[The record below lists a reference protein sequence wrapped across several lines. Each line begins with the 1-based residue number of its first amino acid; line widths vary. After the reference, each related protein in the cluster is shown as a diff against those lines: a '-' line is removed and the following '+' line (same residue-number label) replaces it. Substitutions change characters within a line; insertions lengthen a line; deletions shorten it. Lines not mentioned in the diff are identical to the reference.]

1 MRIRGK
7 KASII
12 MADAPSSRT
21 SKLNSMFWLVSSLIL
36 CVEILPA
43 ASFYLPGIAPI
54 NYGRGEKLEVKAVKM
69 TSVKTQLPFEYYSVP
84 ICKPENLQYKP
95 ENLGEVLRG
104 DRIVNTLYQIQMAE
118 NKGCRLLCKPKTL
131 TAEEST
137 KLAKLISEEYYVHM
151 VIDNLPVATKFIL
164 EGKKQYDHGFKLGF
178 AIDEETYLNNHLKM
192 ILKYHTYDNST
203 FRVVGFEVE
212 PKSVVRDAVGIEE
225 GSDTCSINPKWPAG
239 QKIIPG
245 KENTVMLTYE
255 VTWEASDIV
264 WASRWDTYLAM
275 SDVQIHWFAIV
286 NSVVIVL
293 FLSGIVSMIM
303 IRTLR
308 RDIARYNKEEDMED
322 AMEESGWKLVHGD
335 VFRPPQRSWLLTAF
349 VGSGVQIFCMV
360 VITLV
365 FAMLG
370 MLSPASRGSLV
381 TAIIFLYVFMG
392 VFAGYF
398 AARLYKTCKGQNWKK
413 SALLTATLYPGVISI
428 DCFILNFF
436 IWGQHSSGA
445 VPFTTMLALLCM
457 WLGISSPLVF
467 LGYWFGYRKQPYEHP
482 VRTNQI
488 PRQVPEQPWF
498 MSPIPSNLLAG
509 ILPFGAVFIE
519 LFFILSAIWENQ
531 FYYLFG
537 FLFLVF
543 LILASC
549 VSQISI
555 VMIYFQLCSE
565 DYHWWWRSFFMSGSC
580 SIYVFFYAI
589 FYFVTKLEIEDFV
602 PGLLYF
608 GYTCIMVLSFWLLTG
623 TVGFY
628 ATYIFIRHIYAA
640 VKID

>member
-1 MRIRGK
+1 MY
-7 KASII
+7 ASM
-12 MADAPSSRT
+12 MADASVARTLKMNSR
-21 SKLNSMFWLVSSLIL
+21 FWLSLWLIL
-36 CVEILPA
+36 HTHISPA
-43 ASFYLPGIAPI
+43 VSFYLPGIAPI
-54 NYGRGEKLEVKAVKM
+54 DYEKGDRLDVKAVKM
-69 TSVKTQLPFEYYSVP
+69 TSIKTQLPFDYYAVP

-104 DRIVNTLYQIQMAE
+104 DRIVNTLYDIKMAE
-118 NKGCRLLCKPKTL
+118 NKGCTILCAAKTL

-137 KLAKLISEEYYVHM
+137 KLTKLISDEYHVHM
-151 VIDNLPVATKFIL
+151 VIDNLPVATTFEL

-178 AIDEETYLNNHLKM
+178 GFDKDFYLNNHLKM
-192 ILKYHTYDNST
+192 TLKYHSYDKIT
-203 FRVVGFEVE
+203 FRVVGFEAE
-212 PKSVVRDAVGIEE
+212 TRSVARDAVGTKE
-225 GSDTCSINPKWPAG
+225 GSNTCSFTSERPAG
-239 QKIIPG
+239 QVILPG
-245 KENTVMLTYE
+245 KENSVLLTYE
-255 VTWEASDIV
+255 VKWEASEVV

-293 FLSGIVSMIM
+293 FLSGIVAMIM

-308 RDIARYNKEEDMED
+308 RDIARYNKEEE
-322 AMEESGWKLVHGD
+322 MEETLEETGWKLVHGD
-335 VFRPPQRSWLLTAF
+335 VFRPPQRAWLLTAF

-370 MLSPASRGSLV
+370 MLSPASRGSLM
-381 TAIIFLYVFMG
+381 TAMIFLYVFMG

-398 AARLYKTCKGQNWKK
+398 AARLYKTCKGLNWKK
-413 SALLTATLYPGVISI
+413 SAFLTATLYPGVISI

-445 VPFTTMLALLCM
+445 VPFTTMLALMCL
-457 WLGISSPLVF
+457 WLGISTPLVF
-467 LGYWFGYRKQPYEHP
+467 LGYYFGYRKYPYEHP

-498 MSPIPSNLLAG
+498 ISPIPSNLLAG

-555 VMIYFQLCSE
+555 VMIYFQLCAE

-580 SIYVFFYAI
+580 SIYVFFYAV

>member
-1 MRIRGK
+1 
-7 KASII
+7 
-12 MADAPSSRT
+12 MADAKFCVKSNKKT
-21 SKLNSMFWLVSSLIL
+21 ALWLLSTVIF
-36 CVEILPA
+36 CVNILPVG
-43 ASFYLPGIAPI
+43 SFYLPGIAPI
-54 NYGRGEKLEVKAVKM
+54 DYARGEKLDVKAVKM
-69 TSVKTQLPFEYYSVP
+69 TSIKTQLPFEYYSIP
-84 ICKPENLQYKP
+84 ICKPDHLLYKP

-104 DRIVNTLYQIQMAE
+104 DRIVNTLYEIKMAE
-118 NKGCRLLCKPKTL
+118 NKGCTMLCQPTTL
-131 TAEEST
+131 TAEQSRQ
-137 KLAKLISEEYYVHM
+137 LAKLISEEYHVHM

-164 EGKKQYDHGFKLGF
+164 ENGQVQYDHGFKLGF
-178 AIDEETYLNNHLKM
+178 ALEQNTFLNNHLTM
-192 ILKYHTYDNST
+192 ILKYHTYDNVT
-203 FRVVGFEVE
+203 FRVVGFEVQT
-212 PKSVVRDAVGIEE
+212 KSVSRDAVSAEL
-225 GSDTCSINPKWPAG
+225 GSNKCSFTSEKPTG
-239 QKIIPG
+239 QTIIPD
-245 KENTVMLTYE
+245 KENTVAMTYTI
-255 VTWEASDIV
+255 VWEASDVV

-308 RDIARYNKEEDMED
+308 RDIARYNKEDEMED
-322 AMEESGWKLVHGD
+322 TMEETGWKLVHGD
-335 VFRPPQRSWLLTAF
+335 VFRPPKRAWLLTAF
-349 VGSGVQIFCMV
+349 VGSGVQIFFMV
-360 VITLV
+360 LITLV

-370 MLSPASRGSLV
+370 MLSPASRGSLM

-413 SALLTATLYPGVISI
+413 SALLTATLYPGVVSAV
-428 DCFILNFF
+428 CLVLNFF

-457 WLGISSPLVF
+457 WIGISVPLVF
-467 LGYWFGYRKQPYEHP
+467 VGYYFGYRKYPYEHP

-488 PRQVPEQPWF
+488 PRQVPDQAWY
-498 MSPIPSNLLAG
+498 MSPLPSNLMAG

-543 LILASC
+543 VILASC

-555 VMIYFQLCSE
+555 VMIYFQLCAE

-628 ATYIFIRHIYAA
+628 ATYLFIRHIYAA

>member
-1 MRIRGK
+1 
-7 KASII
+7 
-12 MADAPSSRT
+12 MADARSCGRSVTKKT
-21 SKLNSMFWLVSSLIL
+21 SMWLLSCLIFWLNIS
-36 CVEILPA
+36 PTWP
-43 ASFYLPGIAPI
+43 FYLPGIAPI
-54 NYGRGEKLEVKAVKM
+54 DYEKGEKLEVKAVKM
-69 TSVKTQLPFEYYSVP
+69 TSIKTQLPFEYYSIP
-84 ICKPENLQYKP
+84 ICKPDNLQYKP

-104 DRIVNTLYQIQMAE
+104 DRIVNTLYEIRMAQ
-118 NKGCRLLCKPKTL
+118 NKGCTLLCKQT
-131 TAEEST
+131 TVNAEQST
-137 KLAKLISEEYYVHM
+137 KLSKLISDEYHVHM
-151 VIDNLPVATKFIL
+151 VIDNLPVATKFVL
-164 EGKKQYDHGFKLGF
+164 ETGQVQYDHGFKLGF
-178 AIDEETYLNNHLKM
+178 TREKETYLNNHLM
-192 ILKYHTYDNST
+192 MVLKYHTYDNAT
-203 FRVVGFEVE
+203 FRVVGFEVHT
-212 PKSVVRDAVGIEE
+212 KSVATDAIAVEAN
-225 GSDTCSINPKWPAG
+225 SNKCSFLSEKPSNLQITPNQDNA
-239 QKIIPG
+239 
-245 KENTVMLTYE
+245 VVLTYS
-255 VTWEASDIV
+255 VTWEASEIV

-308 RDIARYNKEEDMED
+308 RDIARYNKEEEMED
-322 AMEESGWKLVHGD
+322 TMEETGWKLVHGD
-335 VFRPPQRSWLLTAF
+335 VFRPPKRAWLLTAF
-349 VGSGVQIFCMV
+349 VGSGVQIFFMV
-360 VITLV
+360 LITLV

-370 MLSPASRGSLV
+370 MLSPASRGSLM

-413 SALLTATLYPGVISI
+413 SAVLTAALYPGVVSAV
-428 DCFILNFF
+428 CFILNFF

-445 VPFTTMLALLCM
+445 VPFTTMLALLCL
-457 WLGISSPLVF
+457 WLGISVPLVF
-467 LGYWFGYRKQPYEHP
+467 IGYYFGYRKHPYEHP

-488 PRQVPEQPWF
+488 PRQVPDQAWY
-498 MSPIPSNLLAG
+498 MSPLPSNLMAG

-555 VMIYFQLCSE
+555 VMIYFQLCAE

-580 SIYVFFYAI
+580 SIYVFFYAV
-589 FYFVTKLEIEDFV
+589 FYFITKLDIQDFV

-608 GYTCIMVLSFWLLTG
+608 GYTFIMVLSFWLLTG

-628 ATYIFIRHIYAA
+628 ATYLFIRHIYAA

>member
-1 MRIRGK
+1 
-7 KASII
+7 
-12 MADAPSSRT
+12 
-21 SKLNSMFWLVSSLIL
+21 
-36 CVEILPA
+36 
-43 ASFYLPGIAPI
+43 
-54 NYGRGEKLEVKAVKM
+54 M
-69 TSVKTQLPFEYYSVP
+69 TSIKTQLPFDYYAVP

-104 DRIVNTLYQIQMAE
+104 DRIVNTLYDIKMAE
-118 NKGCRLLCKPKTL
+118 NKGCTILCAAKTL

-137 KLAKLISEEYYVHM
+137 KLTKLISDEYHVHM
-151 VIDNLPVATKFIL
+151 VIDNLPVATTFEL

-178 AIDEETYLNNHLKM
+178 GFDKDFYLNNHLKM
-192 ILKYHTYDNST
+192 TLKYHSYDKIT
-203 FRVVGFEVE
+203 FRVVGFEAE
-212 PKSVVRDAVGIEE
+212 TRSVARDAVGTKE
-225 GSDTCSINPKWPAG
+225 GSNTCSFTSERPAG
-239 QKIIPG
+239 QVILPG
-245 KENTVMLTYE
+245 KENSVLLTYE
-255 VTWEASDIV
+255 VKWEASEVV

-293 FLSGIVSMIM
+293 FLSGG
-303 IRTLR
+303 
-308 RDIARYNKEEDMED
+308 DIGGNRLEVGTWRCVQASPEGLALDCICWIWCAD
-322 AMEESGWKLVHGD
+322 FLHGGD
-335 VFRPPQRSWLLTAF
+335 HISVCYAWY
-349 VGSGVQIFCMV
+349 
-360 VITLV
+360 VITRK
-365 FAMLG
+365 
-370 MLSPASRGSLV
+370 SRESDDSHDFSLC
-381 TAIIFLYVFMG
+381 LHG
-392 VFAGYF
+392 
-398 AARLYKTCKGQNWKK
+398 
-413 SALLTATLYPGVISI
+413 TATLYPGVISI

-445 VPFTTMLALLCM
+445 VPFTTMLALMCM
-457 WLGISSPLVF
+457 WLGISTPLVF
-467 LGYWFGYRKQPYEHP
+467 LGYYFGFRKYPYEHP

-498 MSPIPSNLLAG
+498 ISPIPSNLLAG

-519 LFFILSAIWENQ
+519 LFFILS
-531 FYYLFG
+531 
-537 FLFLVF
+537 
-543 LILASC
+543 
-549 VSQISI
+549 
-555 VMIYFQLCSE
+555 

-580 SIYVFFYAI
+580 SIYVFFYAV

>member
-1 MRIRGK
+1 
-7 KASII
+7 
-12 MADAPSSRT
+12 MADVSSSRNCR
-21 SKLNSMFWLVSSLIL
+21 KKSMFWILMSSLIL
-36 CVEILPA
+36 CVNVLPG

-54 NYGRGEKLEVKAVKM
+54 DYKKGEKLDVKAVKM
-69 TSVKTQLPFEYYSVP
+69 TSVKTQLPFEYYAVP
-84 ICKPENLQYKP
+84 ICKPDKLQYKP

-104 DRIVNTLYQIQMAE
+104 DRIVNTLYEINMAE
-118 NKGCRLLCKPKTL
+118 DKGCTLLCQPKTL
-131 TAEEST
+131 TGDEST
-137 KLAKLISEEYYVHM
+137 KLVKLISEEYHVHM
-151 VIDNLPVATKFIL
+151 VIDNLPVATTFEL

-178 AIDEETYLNNHLKM
+178 VIDNNNFLNNHLKM
-192 ILKYHTYDNST
+192 VLRYHTYDDDSY
-203 FRVVGFEVE
+203 RVVGFEVE
-212 PKSVVRDAVGIEE
+212 TRSVARDAVSTEQ
-225 GSDTCSINPKWPAG
+225 GSNKCSFTSDKPSG
-239 QKIIPG
+239 QVVAPD
-245 KENTVMLTYE
+245 KENTVVYTYE
-255 VTWEASDIV
+255 VKWEASDIV

-293 FLSGIVSMIM
+293 FLSAIVSMIM

-308 RDIARYNKEEDMED
+308 RDIARYNKEEEMED
-322 AMEESGWKLVHGD
+322 TMEETGWKLVHGD
-335 VFRPPQRSWLLTAF
+335 VFRPPQRAWLLTAF

-360 VITLV
+360 LITLV

-392 VFAGYF
+392 IFAGYF

-413 SALLTATLYPGVISI
+413 SALLTATLYPGFVSI
-428 DCFILNFF
+428 VCFILNFF

-445 VPFTTMLALLCM
+445 IPFTTMLALLCM
-457 WLGISSPLVF
+457 WLGISTPLIF
-467 LGYWFGYRKQPYEHP
+467 LGYFFGYRKQPYEHP

-488 PRQVPEQPWF
+488 PRQVPEQSWF
-498 MSPIPSNLLAG
+498 MNPLPSNLMAG

-555 VMIYFQLCSE
+555 VMIYFQLCTE
-565 DYHWWWRSFFMSGSC
+565 DYHWWWRSFFTSGSC
-580 SIYVFFYAI
+580 SIYVFLYAV
-589 FYFVTKLEIEDFV
+589 FYFVTKLEIQDFI

-608 GYTCIMVLSFWLLTG
+608 GYTVIMVLSFWLLTG
-623 TVGFY
+623 SIGFY

>member
-1 MRIRGK
+1 
-7 KASII
+7 
-12 MADAPSSRT
+12 MADADFT
-21 SKLNSMFWLVSSLIL
+21 EKLKKKTTLWLLSSLIL
-36 CVEILPA
+36 CVNILPVR
-43 ASFYLPGIAPI
+43 SFYLPGIAPI
-54 NYGRGEKLEVKAVKM
+54 DYERGEKLDVKAVKM
-69 TSVKTQLPFEYYSVP
+69 TSIKTQLPFEYYSVP

-104 DRIVNTLYQIQMAE
+104 DRIVNTLYEIKMAE
-118 NKGCRLLCKPKTL
+118 NKGCTLLCQPTTL
-131 TAEEST
+131 TAEQST
-137 KLAKLISEEYYVHM
+137 KLAKLISEEYHVHM
-151 VIDNLPVATKFIL
+151 VIDNLPVATKFL
-164 EGKKQYDHGFKLGF
+164 LDHGQVQYDHGFKLGF
-178 AIDEETYLNNHLKM
+178 TLEKNTFLNNHLAM
-192 ILKYHTYDNST
+192 ILKYHTYDNAT
-203 FRVVGFEVE
+203 FRVVGFEVQTR
-212 PKSVVRDAVGIEE
+212 SIARDAVSAEPE
-225 GSDTCSINPKWPAG
+225 GNKCSFTSEKPSG
-239 QKIIPG
+239 QTIIPD
-245 KENTVMLTYE
+245 KENTVAMTYS
-255 VTWEASDIV
+255 VKWEPSDVV

-308 RDIARYNKEEDMED
+308 RDIARYNKEDEMED
-322 AMEESGWKLVHGD
+322 TMEETGWKLVHGD
-335 VFRPPQRSWLLTAF
+335 VFRPPKRAWLLTAF
-349 VGSGVQIFCMV
+349 VGSGVQIFFMV
-360 VITLV
+360 LITLV

-370 MLSPASRGSLV
+370 MLSPASRGSLM
-381 TAIIFLYVFMG
+381 TAMIFLYVFMG

-413 SALLTATLYPGVISI
+413 SALLTATLYPGIVSI
-428 DCFILNFF
+428 DSFILNFF

-457 WLGISSPLVF
+457 WLGISVPLVF
-467 LGYWFGYRKQPYEHP
+467 VGYYFGYRKYPYEHP

-488 PRQVPEQPWF
+488 PRQVPDQAWY
-498 MSPIPSNLLAG
+498 MSPLPSNLMAG

-555 VMIYFQLCSE
+555 VMIYFQLCAE

-589 FYFVTKLEIEDFV
+589 FYFITKLEIEDFV

-628 ATYIFIRHIYAA
+628 ATYLFIRHIYAA

>member
-1 MRIRGK
+1 
-7 KASII
+7 
-12 MADAPSSRT
+12 MADAKSCGRSVTKKT
-21 SKLNSMFWLVSSLIL
+21 SMWLLSCLIFWLNIS
-36 CVEILPA
+36 PTWP
-43 ASFYLPGIAPI
+43 FYLPGIAPI
-54 NYGRGEKLEVKAVKM
+54 DYEKGEKLEVKAVKM
-69 TSVKTQLPFEYYSVP
+69 TSIKTQLPFEYYSIP
-84 ICKPENLQYKP
+84 ICKPDNLQYKP

-104 DRIVNTLYQIQMAE
+104 DRIVNTLYEIRMAQ
-118 NKGCRLLCKPKTL
+118 NKGCTLLCKQT
-131 TAEEST
+131 TVNAEQST
-137 KLAKLISEEYYVHM
+137 KLSKLISDEYHVHM
-151 VIDNLPVATKFIL
+151 VIDNLPVATKFVL
-164 EGKKQYDHGFKLGF
+164 ETGQVQYDHGFKLGF
-178 AIDEETYLNNHLKM
+178 TREKETYLNNHLM
-192 ILKYHTYDNST
+192 MVLKYHTYDNAT
-203 FRVVGFEVE
+203 FRVVGFEVHT
-212 PKSVVRDAVGIEE
+212 KSVATDAIAVEANSNKCSFL
-225 GSDTCSINPKWPAG
+225 SDKPSNLQITPNQDNA
-239 QKIIPG
+239 
-245 KENTVMLTYE
+245 VVLTYS
-255 VTWEASDIV
+255 VAWVASEIV

-308 RDIARYNKEEDMED
+308 RDIARYNKEEEMVSYFKGSSL
-322 AMEESGWKLVHGD
+322 MK
-335 VFRPPQRSWLLTAF
+335 AF
-349 VGSGVQIFCMV
+349 FI
-360 VITLV
+360 ITV
-365 FAMLG
+365 NF
-370 MLSPASRGSLV
+370 
-381 TAIIFLYVFMG
+381 

-413 SALLTATLYPGVISI
+413 SAVLTAALYPGVVSAV
-428 DCFILNFF
+428 CFILNFF

-445 VPFTTMLALLCM
+445 VPFTTMLALLCL
-457 WLGISSPLVF
+457 WLGISVPLVF
-467 LGYWFGYRKQPYEHP
+467 IGYYFGYRKHPYEHP

-488 PRQVPEQPWF
+488 PRQVPDQAWY
-498 MSPIPSNLLAG
+498 MSPLPSNLMAG

-555 VMIYFQLCSE
+555 VMIYFQLCAE

-580 SIYVFFYAI
+580 SIYVFFYAV
-589 FYFVTKLEIEDFV
+589 FYFVTKLDIQDFV

-608 GYTCIMVLSFWLLTG
+608 GYTFIMVLSFWLLTG

-628 ATYIFIRHIYAA
+628 ATYLFIRHIYAA